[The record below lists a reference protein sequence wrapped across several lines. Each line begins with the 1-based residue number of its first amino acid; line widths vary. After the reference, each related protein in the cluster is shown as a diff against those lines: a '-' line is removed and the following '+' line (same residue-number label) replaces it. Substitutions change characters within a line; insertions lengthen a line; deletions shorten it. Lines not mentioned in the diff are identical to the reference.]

1 MKIIGARI
9 DEPTASEE
17 VFEKIESYRDR
28 TDSLVQVFDHSKVV
42 GEEHLL
48 WAFQKAEESFENG
61 SNRADS
67 IEIETLLWSSGEWQI
82 KDAIDKMGLEDGAE
96 KAVVLID
103 EDHQDFLDFMDWT
116 RDDMILEA
124 NEERLKAFGIDEKE
138 IESVDSPEDL
148 VFEKMATSIL

>member
-1 MKIIGARI
+1 MEIIGARI

-48 WAFQKAEESFENG
+48 WALQKAKESFENG
-61 SNRADS
+61 SNRANS

-82 KDAIDKMGLEDGAE
+82 KDAIDKMGLKDGSG
-96 KAVVLID
+96 KVVILLD
-103 EDHQDFLDFMDWT
+103 EDHQGFLDFMGWT
-116 RDDMILEA
+116 RDDTILEA
-124 NEERLKAFGIDEKE
+124 NEERLKAFGIGENE
-138 IESVDSPEDL
+138 IESVDFLEDL